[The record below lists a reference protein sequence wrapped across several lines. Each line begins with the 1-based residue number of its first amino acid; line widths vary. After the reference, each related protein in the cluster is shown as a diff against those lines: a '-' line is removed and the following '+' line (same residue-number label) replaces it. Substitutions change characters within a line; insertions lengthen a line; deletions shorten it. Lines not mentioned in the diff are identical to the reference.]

1 MPPDTGKSKYCIR
14 GIAASG
20 QKPAHV
26 RKALPEIKTEYGEK
40 YPKFTVNESFSVSG
54 KPKSNDKFI
63 KNSRN
68 VFVQYADKCIFA

>member
-1 MPPDTGKSKYCIR
+1 ML
-14 GIAASG
+14 
-20 QKPAHV
+20 QKGESTHI

-63 KNSRN
+63 KTAGMCLYNTLIN
-68 VFVQYADKCIFA
+68 VYSYDI